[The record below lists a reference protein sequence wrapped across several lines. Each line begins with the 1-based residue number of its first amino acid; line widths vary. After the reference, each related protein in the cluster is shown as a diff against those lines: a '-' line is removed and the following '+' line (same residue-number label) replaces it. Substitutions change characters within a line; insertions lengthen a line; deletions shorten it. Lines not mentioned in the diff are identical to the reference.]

1 MFVYSEIQP
10 HLVFLI
16 IVLVLSWSLA
26 TWLNWQNRKMHC
38 ELVPQFIWI
47 SRYGLFTGTLLMIF
61 NLWFLSLFYDELKL
75 GMTIIFAVIMVGIG
89 SYLAR
94 FFEWLVFFQETEVGF
109 WRKTITNYYFKEYSN
124 GLGPRGSEKILNSMI
139 PSWWIDILPKSEQKE
154 IKETLIEINSKS
166 NAYAK
171 RREGK
176 N

>member
-10 HLVFLI
+10 HLIFLI

-75 GMTIIFAVIMVGIG
+75 GMTIIFAAIMVGIG

-109 WRKTITNYYFKEYSN
+109 WRKTIANYYFKEGIYTIFFI
-124 GLGPRGSEKILNSMI
+124 R
-139 PSWWIDILPKSEQKE
+139 
-154 IKETLIEINSKS
+154 TLIHKLVIKTKYIISYHYIWILLLN
-166 NAYAK
+166 
-171 RREGK
+171 
-176 N
+176 

>member
-1 MFVYSEIQP
+1 
-10 HLVFLI
+10 
-16 IVLVLSWSLA
+16 
-26 TWLNWQNRKMHC
+26 MHC
-38 ELVPQFIWI
+38 LLKVYMNEKMNKFGWGAVAVRGFIPPE
-47 SRYGLFTGTLLMIF
+47 IF
-61 NLWFLSLFYDELKL
+61 MEFQAL
-75 GMTIIFAVIMVGIG
+75 GILPIACDMRSSEHLTYTPAPDIVHESAGHNPIIINEEYAH
-89 SYLAR
+89 YL
-94 FFEWLVFFQETEVGF
+94 
-109 WRKTITNYYFKEYSN
+109 KEYGN